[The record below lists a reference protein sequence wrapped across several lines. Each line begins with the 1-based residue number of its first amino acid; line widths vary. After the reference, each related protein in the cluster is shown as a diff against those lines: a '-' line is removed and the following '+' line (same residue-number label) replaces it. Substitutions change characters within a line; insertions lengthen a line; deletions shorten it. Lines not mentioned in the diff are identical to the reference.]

1 MKEFKKTLKQQALY
15 TNKVLNIG
23 EQTKMTTTA
32 TKNILILIIIVT
44 LSIVILHQNNQ
55 INELNNDVENLQT
68 YISEML

>member
-1 MKEFKKTLKQQALY
+1 
-15 TNKVLNIG
+15 
-23 EQTKMTTTA
+23 MTITA

-44 LSIVILHQNNQ
+44 LSTVILHQNNQ

>member
-1 MKEFKKTLKQQALY
+1 
-15 TNKVLNIG
+15 
-23 EQTKMTTTA
+23 MTTTA

-44 LSIVILHQNNQ
+44 LSTVILHQNNQ

>member
-1 MKEFKKTLKQQALY
+1 
-15 TNKVLNIG
+15 
-23 EQTKMTTTA
+23 MTTTA